1 LAPTPHDLPLV
12 DAEDGPPSLSGHTLL
27 MWYAS
32 PHMRVERARHLLQRG
47 ANVDQRDAMG
57 RTVLHWLVDTK
68 FDDLEDEKLAVLFF
82 NMLREFN
89 ERASSMWMH
98 GMPMGRPRFPSH
110 SRIPFANL

>member
-1 LAPTPHDLPLV
+1 MQPARRRSSRQLAPTPHDLPLV

-89 ERASSMWMH
+89 
-98 GMPMGRPRFPSH
+98 
-110 SRIPFANL
+110 

>member
-1 LAPTPHDLPLV
+1 MQPARRRSSRQLAPTPHDLPLV

-27 MWYAS
+27 MFMFMFMFMWYAS

-89 ERASSMWMH
+89 
-98 GMPMGRPRFPSH
+98 
-110 SRIPFANL
+110 